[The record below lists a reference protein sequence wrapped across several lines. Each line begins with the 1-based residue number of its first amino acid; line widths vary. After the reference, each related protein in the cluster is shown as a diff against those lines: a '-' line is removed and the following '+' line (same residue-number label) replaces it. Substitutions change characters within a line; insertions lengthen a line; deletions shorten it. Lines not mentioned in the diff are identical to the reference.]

1 MIRPA
6 LLAPL
11 HLTLAGF
18 LLALLPAC
26 AAPRTTAAAPV
37 PRAASE
43 AMAEAQAELRA
54 ALPDSPAR
62 ARDALERA
70 VSIAPDWVAP
80 RRALDEILRV
90 DLRALDALAG
100 YRAALAAG
108 LGDASTLYLA
118 GRLEGRDG
126 YVRFE
131 RALTF
136 DATLAWAWHGMAFA
150 AAAQGDMAA
159 ARRAAARAL
168 SLARDPYERT
178 FFTATLARFEVA
190 SGWREEARE
199 RLDARAEDPET
210 APGDRTALAVQAT
223 MLLLLSPGIDAEA
236 EANERALALLR
247 SSDPTNAEIADLVAV
262 LRRLTPDGD
271 TGRIVL
277 ALAARPGAV
286 RDRLRAELLL
296 DEAPSPLALGLL
308 ERGLSAAGVTPPSGA
323 LVRAARFAA
332 GDCRGAAERWMA
344 DLPSAARGPDGRPA
358 DPRLARAADLA
369 CELPENAR
377 AQELSELGDAL
388 VAAGWFREARSVAA
402 RLAFVDLDAAAELD
416 ARALSGLTFL
426 SGTRRTLD
434 RVDAEM
440 ARPRQRIPRP
450 RERTDASGS
459 AHASMAARARA
470 PAQIPRTLDD
480 LLGALAPHAA
490 EARAFLGGDTDLDR
504 VRAELVASPRRSY
517 AGLAHV
523 VHPGPRLSAEDE
535 DAGLG
540 AAGTPVGGL
549 SQLLA
554 GLGRFGLF
562 GQLSGD
568 APDGTVLPLLAL
580 EERSG
585 EHLGVSWR
593 GTVAWCEGADV
604 PSRAGRMGARIAGA
618 ALHEGYWI
626 DVDQVRSEVASWAEL
641 ARSFTGLPERVRLAL
656 GVQGL
661 AVTAGE
667 SGRRERTATSSLL
680 DQAERVRLAVLHDRA
695 PRGEHA
701 AGELGRVDLD
711 ELLSTSGAHEEG
723 HLCDRTR
730 FLPLSRKWP
739 RALALLL
746 DCGFSPRR
754 VQEELEYRAQLTAIA
769 AVADPRV
776 PLAQVLDG
784 VEGGT
789 SVTPH
794 AAGYARLLD
803 DLVLMLDDEMTR
815 GAFPS
820 IARDRTL
827 VHQLHRLTPEEVRT
841 LAVALAKRKRLY

>member
-1 MIRPA
+1 MIRPP
-6 LLAPL
+6 LLAPR
-11 HLTLAGF
+11 HLNLAGL
-18 LLALLPAC
+18 LLAVLPAC
-26 AAPRTTAAAPV
+26 ASPRPHAPAPV
-37 PRAASE
+37 PWAASQ

-70 VSIAPDWVAP
+70 VALAPDWVAP

-126 YVRFE
+126 YARFE

-136 DATLAWAWHGMAFA
+136 DPTLAWAWHGMAA
-150 AAAQGDMAA
+150 AAASEGDMAA
-159 ARRAAARAL
+159 ARRASARAL

-223 MLLLLSPGIDAEA
+223 MLLLLSPSIDAEE

-344 DLPSAARGPDGRPA
+344 ELPSAARAPDGRPV

-369 CELPENAR
+369 CALPENAR
-377 AQELSELGDAL
+377 AADLNELGDAL

-402 RLAFVDLDAAAELD
+402 RLAFVDLDAAAQLD

-426 SGTRRTLD
+426 AGTRRTLD
-434 RVDAEM
+434 RIDADR
-440 ARPRQRIPRP
+440 ARPRQRSPRP
-450 RERTDASGS
+450 RERADASGS
-459 AHASMAARARA
+459 APASKAARARA
-470 PAQIPRTLDD
+470 PAKIPHTLDE
-480 LLGALAPHAA
+480 LLGALAPHAT
-490 EARAFLGGDTDLDR
+490 EARAFLGGDTDLER
-504 VRAELVASPRRSY
+504 VRAELVESPRRSY

-535 DAGLG
+535 DEGLG
-540 AAGTPVGGL
+540 PAGTPVGGL
-549 SQLLA
+549 TQLLA

-568 APDGTVLPLLAL
+568 APDGTILPLLAL

-585 EHLGVSWR
+585 EHLGVAWR

-641 ARSFTGLPERVRLAL
+641 AQSFRGSHERVRLAL

-661 AVTAGE
+661 AVIAGE
-667 SGRRERTATSSLL
+667 AGRRERTATSSLL

-695 PRGEHA
+695 PRGDDT
-701 AGELGRVDLD
+701 GELGRVELD
-711 ELLSTSGAHEEG
+711 ELLIASGAHEEG

-730 FLPLSRKWP
+730 FLPLSKRWP

-794 AAGYARLLD
+794 AAGYSRLLD
-803 DLVLMLDDEMTR
+803 DLIRMLDDEMTR

-820 IARDRTL
+820 LARDRTL
-827 VHQLHRLTPEEVRT
+827 VHQLHHLTPEEVRT
-841 LAVALAKRKRLY
+841 LAVALAKRRRMY